1 MKQRRKARELAL
13 QCLYAGEVGLDTDY
27 RKLLETIADSQ
38 SSARETKDYALRLV
52 TETIESKIDIDSIL
66 EKHTANWQIER
77 MAVVDRNILRM
88 AVAELRTG
96 KEVPF
101 RVVIDEAVELAK
113 EYSGDESGK
122 FVNGVIDAV
131 FHEMAENP
139 SRKESR

>member
-13 QCLYAGEVGLDTDY
+13 QCLYAGEVGKDTDY

-38 SSARETKDYALRLV
+38 SSAHETKDYALRLV
-52 TETIESKIDIDSIL
+52 AETIDSRDDIDRIL
-66 EKHTANWQIER
+66 EKHTANWKIDR

-96 KEVPF
+96 KDVPF

-113 EYSGDESGK
+113 QYSGDESGK

-139 SRKESR
+139 SRKEMQ